1 MIGEVGDWFAGAA
14 GGSMLLALP
23 VALVAGIVSFFSPCV
38 LPLLP
43 GYLSYATG
51 LATTEVTSGRGPR
64 GRLLLGTGL
73 FVLGFAFVFVSGG
86 ALFGGLGGALL
97 SWSRALSIVAG
108 LVAIVLGLV
117 FAGVVRFGQGTVRP
131 SRAPGFGL
139 AAAPLLGVV
148 FGIGWT
154 PCIGPTLAVV
164 LTLALNEGTAVRG
177 AVLAFTYALGLGLPF
192 LAAALAFDKLA
203 GTLAWVKRHHGV
215 LQKVGGALLVTVGVL
230 LVTGAWDRLMG
241 VFRSWASAFG
251 LVV

>member
-1 MIGEVGDWFAGAA
+1 MILLESWAGAA
-14 GGSMLLALP
+14 LTSSMLVAVP
-23 VALVAGIVSFFSPCV
+23 VAVLAGIVSFASPCV

-43 GYLSYATG
+43 GYLSYASGLGAAEIATG
-51 LATTEVTSGRGPR
+51 EGRR
-64 GRLLLGTGL
+64 RLLSGGTLG
-73 FVLGFAFVFVSGG
+73 FVLGFSVVFVLTG
-86 ALFGGLGGALL
+86 ALIGGVGAALL
-97 SWSRALSIVAG
+97 GNARAITV
-108 LVAIVLGLV
+108 VLGLV
-117 FAGVVRFGQGTVRP
+117 IMALGAAFAGWLPMP
-131 SRAPGFGL
+131 SGWRMSAAPRLGVW
-139 AAAPLLGVV
+139 ASPLLGVV